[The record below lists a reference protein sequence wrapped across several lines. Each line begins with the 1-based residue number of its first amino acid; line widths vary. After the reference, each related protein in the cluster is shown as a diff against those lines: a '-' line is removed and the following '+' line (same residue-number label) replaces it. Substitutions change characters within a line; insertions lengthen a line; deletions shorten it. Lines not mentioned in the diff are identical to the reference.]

1 LRASASASGPA
12 WAVVA
17 AARSCSAWKAAS
29 LIAVSRWALRG
40 ARLAERLDVARR
52 VDDLLDLQRVDD
64 EPELLHLVHRR
75 LARLLGQLV
84 AVGDQVLDREAADDR
99 AQVPVEDLADEVVHL
114 ALLGFE
120 EARGGVRDR
129 AFVVADLE
137 DRHAPDADRDLL
149 RVDAFDLQQRL
160 VGGHAEVLR
169 LLHDR
174 NHERAAAGDDLE
186 DPVADRAALDAEA
199 GHDQRLVGGGHF
211 PQTTLGGS

>member
-29 LIAVSRWALRG
+29 LTAVSRWALRG

-114 ALLGFE
+114 RGGPVLGRLVVQ
-120 EARGGVRDR
+120 EARRGVGDR
-129 AFVVADLE
+129 RLVVADLE
-137 DRHAPDADRDLL
+137 DRDAAHADRDLL
-149 RVDAFDLQQRL
+149 RVDALDVEQRL
-160 VGGHAEVLR
+160 VGLHREVLR
-169 LLHDR
+169 LLHV
-174 NHERAAAGDDLE
+174 L
-186 DPVADRAALDAEA
+186 DPVTAPECARRRRTS
-199 GHDQRLVGGGHF
+199 Q
-211 PQTTLGGS
+211 PTI